1 MHVPASP
8 EREQQILALWERGTG
23 LGRWA
28 RDEALLAT
36 MGATPQAL
44 GARNAMLLALRGTLF
59 DRAWPLRS
67 RCPGCNA
74 DCEFEVDCVALAE
87 ELSATSSVARS
98 SMAIEWAGQPI
109 ELRAPTALDM
119 QAVGETLDAG
129 RAARALLARCMSGDL
144 LPDALDDRAVDEL
157 DSHLERLD
165 PAAVVSFALQCP
177 SCNQSWSAAVDVGEA
192 VWAELRRAAERSL
205 IEVDVLARTYGWT
218 EGDVLRLSPMRRAA
232 YLQLVGAA

>member
-1 MHVPASP
+1 MHVPGSP
-8 EREQQILALWERGTG
+8 EREQQILALWERGAG

-36 MGATPQAL
+36 VGAMPQTL

-67 RCPGCNA
+67 RCPGCGA

-87 ELSATSSVARS
+87 ELSAGSPATRSVAL
-98 SMAIEWAGQPI
+98 EWAGQPI
-109 ELRAPTALDM
+109 ELRAPTVLDM
-119 QAVGETLDAG
+119 QAVGETRDAG
-129 RAARALLARCMSGDL
+129 HAARTLLARCMSGG
-144 LPDALDDRAVDEL
+144 LPLDALDDEAVDAL
-157 DSHLERLD
+157 DAHLERLD
-165 PAAVVSFALQCP
+165 PGAVVSFALQCP
-177 SCNQSWSAAVDVGEA
+177 SCHRDWSATVDVGEA

-205 IEVDVLARTYGWT
+205 IEVDALARAYGWT